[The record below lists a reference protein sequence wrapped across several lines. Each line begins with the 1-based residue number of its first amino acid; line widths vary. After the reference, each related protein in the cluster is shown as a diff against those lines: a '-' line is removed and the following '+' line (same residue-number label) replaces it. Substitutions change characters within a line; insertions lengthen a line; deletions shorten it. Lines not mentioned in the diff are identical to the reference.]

1 MSQAEAMPLDSN
13 TRDVALDI
21 LDRALHPGTND
32 EEVVASIYAWRRKTG
47 NALIREVL
55 QPTHPTEAPE
65 PVAAEIVWQS
75 IQRRDAE
82 LNALR
87 MRLAAS
93 TVEAESLR
101 RKVQVEIDRTIRTQ
115 QELEAAR
122 AKIANLEAAAS
133 DSRRWWTRS

>member
-1 MSQAEAMPLDSN
+1 MPLDSN

-21 LDRALHPGTND
+21 LDRALHPGTSD

-55 QPTHPTEAPE
+55 QPTNPTEAGE
-65 PVAAEIVWQS
+65 PAAAEIVWQS

-82 LNALR
+82 INALR
-87 MRLAAS
+87 RRLAAS
-93 TVEAESLR
+93 TGETEALR

-122 AKIANLEAAAS
+122 AKIANLEAAIP
-133 DSRRWWTRS
+133 DRRRWWTRS

>member
-1 MSQAEAMPLDSN
+1 MPLDSN

-21 LDRALHPGTND
+21 LDRALHPSTSD

-55 QPTHPTEAPE
+55 QPTTPTEAGQPA
-65 PVAAEIVWQS
+65 AAEIVWQS
-75 IQRRDAE
+75 IQRRDVE
-82 LNALR
+82 INALR
-87 MRLAAS
+87 TRLAAS
-93 TVEAESLR
+93 KREAESFR

-122 AKIANLEAAAS
+122 AKIADLEAAS
-133 DSRRWWTRS
+133 SGRRRWWTRS

>member
-1 MSQAEAMPLDSN
+1 MPLDSN

-21 LDRALHPGTND
+21 LDRALHPGTSD

-55 QPTHPTEAPE
+55 QPTTPTEAGE
-65 PVAAEIVWQS
+65 PAAAEIVWRS

-82 LNALR
+82 INALR
-87 MRLAAS
+87 TRLAVS
-93 TVEAESLR
+93 KGEAESLR

-115 QELEAAR
+115 QELEMAR
-122 AKIANLEAAAS
+122 AKIANLEGALS
-133 DSRRWWTRS
+133 GRRRWWTRS

>member
-1 MSQAEAMPLDSN
+1 MPLDSN

-21 LDRALHPGTND
+21 LDRALHPATSD

-55 QPTHPTEAPE
+55 QPTNPTEAEE
-65 PVAAEIVWQS
+65 PAGAEIVWQS

-82 LNALR
+82 INALR
-87 MRLAAS
+87 RRLAAS
-93 TVEAESLR
+93 AGEAESLR
-101 RKVQVEIDRTIRTQ
+101 RKVQVEIDRTIRTL

-122 AKIANLEAAAS
+122 AKIANLEAAFP
-133 DSRRWWTRS
+133 DRRRWWTRS

>member
-1 MSQAEAMPLDSN
+1 MPLDSN

-21 LDRALHPGTND
+21 LDRALHPGTSD

-55 QPTHPTEAPE
+55 QPTTPTEAGE
-65 PVAAEIVWQS
+65 PAAAEIVWRS

-82 LNALR
+82 INALR
-87 MRLAAS
+87 TRLAVS
-93 TVEAESLR
+93 KGEAESLR

-115 QELEAAR
+115 QELEMAR
-122 AKIANLEAAAS
+122 AKIANLVGALS
-133 DSRRWWTRS
+133 GRRRWWTRS

>member
-1 MSQAEAMPLDSN
+1 MPLDSN

-21 LDRALHPGTND
+21 LDRALHPGTSD
-32 EEVVASIYAWRRKTG
+32 EEVVASVYAWRRKTN
-47 NALIREVL
+47 NALIRDVL
-55 QPTHPTEAPE
+55 QPTTPTEAGE
-65 PVAAEIVWQS
+65 PASAEIVWQT

-82 LNALR
+82 INALR
-87 MRLAAS
+87 TRLAAS

-122 AKIANLEAAAS
+122 AKIANLEAASS
-133 DSRRWWTRS
+133 DRRRWWTR